1 MCTAAIIAGG
11 VARRFDGR
19 AKGALAFGATSIIER
34 QIAVL
39 REITK
44 TLLIVANDAA
54 PYAGLGV
61 PVINDEISGAGPIG
75 GIYTAL
81 VHATADPVVVLA
93 CDMPFIHAAFLRHL
107 VSVDPSADVTI
118 PRTANGYEPMCA
130 CYSRR
135 CAPHL
140 RRQIDEGVFKIQE
153 LLPHVQRY
161 EIGPDE
167 ISDYDPDG
175 LLFYNVNTPDD
186 YARALKCMDSD
197 PSTSSYLDATRKY
210 SGNR

>member
-75 GIYTAL
+75 GI
-81 VHATADPVVVLA
+81 
-93 CDMPFIHAAFLRHL
+93 
-107 VSVDPSADVTI
+107 
-118 PRTANGYEPMCA
+118 
-130 CYSRR
+130 
-135 CAPHL
+135 
-140 RRQIDEGVFKIQE
+140 
-153 LLPHVQRY
+153 
-161 EIGPDE
+161 
-167 ISDYDPDG
+167 
-175 LLFYNVNTPDD
+175 
-186 YARALKCMDSD
+186 
-197 PSTSSYLDATRKY
+197 
-210 SGNR
+210 